1 MNVISV
7 EKADNL
13 FWLGRYVERA
23 FTTVKFF
30 MEKYDQM
37 LDGSDDLY
45 VTACEGMGLKN
56 IYKSNMDFLTRFPFD
71 ESNEKSIAA
80 CFNRAM
86 DNAIILRE
94 TIGSETLCYLQLAQY
109 DLKAAAN
116 NSPMDIIDL
125 QSVLDHI
132 FAFWGS
138 IEDNVFSEQT
148 RNLVKAGKRLERL
161 DLMLRLGTPAS
172 AQLIA
177 AYQRLKVRMERSP
190 VNYNKDN
197 FETLYDIITAEQFD
211 KWNAVTLLSTVME
224 N

>member
-1 MNVISV
+1 MSVISA

-30 MEKYDQM
+30 MEKSDQM
-37 LDGSDDLY
+37 LDGEDDLY
-45 VTACEGMGLKN
+45 IKACDGLGLDN
-56 IYKSNMDFLTRFPFD
+56 VYESNMDFIARYPFD
-71 ESNEKSIAA
+71 ESNPKSIAS

-94 TIGSETLCYLQLAQY
+94 TVGSETLSYLQLAQY
-109 DLKAAAN
+109 DLKEAA
-116 NSPMDIIDL
+116 NSPMDILDL

-138 IEDNVFSEQT
+138 LEDNVFSEDT

-161 DLMLRLGTPAS
+161 DLLLRLGSPAQS
-172 AQLIA
+172 QLIA
-177 AYQRLKVRMERSP
+177 AYQRLKVRLERSP
-190 VNYNKDN
+190 INFNEDN
-197 FETLYDIITAEQFD
+197 FATLYDIITAEPFD
-211 KWNAVTLLSTVME
+211 KWNAVSLLSKVME